1 MELINDTLTGDTA
14 CGIIEVT
21 TKQTHSPMDRRRYTH
36 MSKIYDAQGNK
47 MNLAGI
53 CGELQEIMTVEQ
65 KEMLAKACDK
75 YEFDNSQM
83 KLAHGILD
91 TYRLIDSTRE
101 KGMRVRK
108 LMDNLMTKYQKAT
121 PANADDQVVYRNLIS
136 SIHE

>member
-1 MELINDTLTGDTA
+1 
-14 CGIIEVT
+14 
-21 TKQTHSPMDRRRYTH
+21 
-36 MSKIYDAQGNK
+36 MSKIYDKSGAK

-65 KEMLAKACDK
+65 KEVLAKACDR

-91 TYRLIDSTRE
+91 TYRLVDSTSE
-101 KGMRVRK
+101 QGMRVRK

-121 PANADDQVVYRNLIS
+121 PANADDQVIYRNLLTE
-136 SIHE
+136 IHK

>member
-1 MELINDTLTGDTA
+1 
-14 CGIIEVT
+14 
-21 TKQTHSPMDRRRYTH
+21 

-91 TYRLIDSTRE
+91 TYRLIDSTSE

-121 PANADDQVVYRNLIS
+121 PANADGQVIYRNLIS
-136 SIHE
+136 NIHE